1 MGMITPFL
9 KYVSEGRVI
18 RRFSDLQRF
27 TFPEVCQR
35 IYISVLALTFLKFT
49 GHDRFVKSYVEQTLG
64 YGTFDKVRMSQNDLY
79 NMMAIVS
86 GDPEITKKLKN
97 KNQAQALRQRQS
109 MPVMAFRR
117 YIRTWDNPYGALTQ
131 LERGLGIFDANLRN
145 IRRGVANYNGL
156 NSTDKKML
164 QVKLLNVVNQALP
177 GTDIH
182 KEIRSK
188 YSK

>member
-1 MGMITPFL
+1 MVMLAPFL
-9 KYVSEGRVI
+9 KYVAEGKAI

-35 IYISVLALTFLKFT
+35 IYISVLALTYLKFT
-49 GHDRFVKSYVEQTLG
+49 GQDNFVKSYVEQTLG

-97 KNQAQALRQRQS
+97 KNQAQALRQRQQV
-109 MPVMAFRR
+109 PVMAFRR
-117 YIRTWDNPYGALTQ
+117 YIRTWENPYAALTQ
-131 LERGLGIFDANLRN
+131 LERGLGINDANLRN
-145 IRRGVANYNGL
+145 MRRALANYNRL
-156 NSTDKKML
+156 DANAKRIA
-164 QVKLLNVVNQALP
+164 QVKLLNAVNQALP

-182 KEIRSK
+182 KQMK
-188 YSK
+188 KV